1 MARIK
6 IDLPGHFFFETEIH
20 VRISDIN
27 YGGHLGNDAILTI
40 AHEARIRFLAD
51 LGYSEKNIENMSII
65 LSDAAIVFRSEGFY
79 GDVLLINMAIGD
91 FSSRGFELI
100 YRMSRKEDGEEIAR
114 VKTGQVFFNYKTKKI
129 ANVPEAFRQKF
140 L

>member
-6 IDLPGHFFFETEIH
+6 IDLPEHFVFETEIP

-27 YGGHLGNDAILTI
+27 YGGHLGNDAILSI

-65 LSDAAIVFRSEGFY
+65 LGDAAIAFRHESYY
-79 GDVLLINMAIGD
+79 GDVLLISIAVGD
-91 FSSRGFELI
+91 FSSRGFELL
-100 YRMSRKEDGEEIAR
+100 YRMLRKADGKEIAR
-114 VKTGQVFFNYKTKKI
+114 VKTGQVFFDYKTKKI
-129 ANVPEAFRQKF
+129 AKVPEAFRQRF
-140 L
+140 

>member
-6 IDLPGHFFFETEIH
+6 IELPERFVFETEIA

-27 YGGHLGNDAILTI
+27 YGGHLGNDAILSI

-51 LGYSEKNIENMSII
+51 LGYSEKNIENISII
-65 LSDAAIVFRSEGFY
+65 LSDAAIVFRSESYY
-79 GDVLLINMAIGD
+79 GDVLLISIAVGE

-100 YRMSRKEDGEEIAR
+100 YRMSRKEDRKEIAR
-114 VKTGQVFFNYKTKKI
+114 VKTGQVFFDYKTKKI
-129 ANVPEAFRQKF
+129 SQVPEAFRKRF